1 MQVTRAADY
10 AVRVT
15 VHLATLPS
23 GARASRAALARAADA
38 PQTFVAKIL
47 QQLVDARIVRSHAGR
62 AGGFELARPADGV
75 SVLDVVTAVEGPL
88 CLNRCVSGNGDGCHL
103 AATCAAQ
110 RVWASAQAAL
120 TNVLSSA
127 SLAQLAGFRATAA

>member
-15 VHLATLPS
+15 VHLATLPT

-47 QQLVDARIVRSHAGR
+47 QQLADAQIVRSHAGR
-62 AGGFELARPADGV
+62 AGGFELARPADAV

-88 CLNRCVSGNGDGCHL
+88 CLNRCVSAEEGCRL
-103 AATCAAQ
+103 AASCSAQ

-120 TNVLSSA
+120 AGVLSSA
-127 SLAQLAGFRATAA
+127 SLAQLAGAAAA